1 MEFAASVVTGIATI
15 SRALDDGRTHM
26 VGRLMS
32 FDFVGRPRRALV
44 PFTVTATPDPTLC
57 CFRTK
62 AFESTLKATPHLSQR
77 LLEMRLVAL
86 DAAREWMVAPR
97 RKTAWL
103 LAIMARRTAALGPHR
118 AARTVTCNLMLT
130 QEAMADD
137 LGPTLETVSRQ
148 ISALK
153 GDGII
158 EPETRRQRM
167 ARDMHRLPLDPG

>member
-1 MEFAASVVTGIATI
+1 
-15 SRALDDGRTHM
+15 M

-32 FDFVGRPRRALV
+32 FDFVGRPGRALV
-44 PFTVTATPDPTLC
+44 PFTVTATQYPTLR

-103 LAIMARRTAALGPHR
+103 LAILARRTAALGPHR
-118 AARTVTCNLMLT
+118 AARTVTCDLMLT
-130 QEAMADD
+130 QAAMADD

-148 ISALK
+148 ISALT

-158 EPETRRQRM
+158 EPETRRPGM
-167 ARDMHRLPLDPG
+167 ARDMHRLPPDPG